1 MESAAFISP
10 RGQVASW
17 YPFRAYLEKHLSY
30 GIDESSRK
38 EQTNRTLNIRNE
50 KGKKTTSHHQ
60 LLFIFERRCDAWMSQ
75 LIAVQATPAPHW
87 GYVRLMRILNMPRLL
102 KSVIWLRAHSK
113 WAVYVTKRSMVVSRS
128 MQSQMV
134 MLNES

>member
-38 EQTNRTLNIRNE
+38 EKTNRTLNIRNE
-50 KGKKTTSHHQ
+50 KERKKRQTLTTSYYSSLSNTAMLRCHN
-60 LLFIFERRCDAWMSQ
+60 LWLFKLRQ
-75 LIAVQATPAPHW
+75 
-87 GYVRLMRILNMPRLL
+87 RLT
-102 KSVIWLRAHSK
+102 VLRAPDGNAQQASSTQACYLAAGTLEAGSLRHEKANDRFSVN
-113 WAVYVTKRSMVVSRS
+113 AVSDGDV
-128 MQSQMV
+128 
-134 MLNES
+134 E